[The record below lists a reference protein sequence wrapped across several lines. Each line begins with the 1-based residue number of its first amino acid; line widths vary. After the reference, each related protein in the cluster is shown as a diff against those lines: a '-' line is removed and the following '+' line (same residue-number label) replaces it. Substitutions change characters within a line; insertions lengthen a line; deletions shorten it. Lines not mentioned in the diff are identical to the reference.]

1 MAIIKTD
8 LCQTKYDYYCVV
20 TFLKLY
26 IMRSAWQCHN
36 FIFHRRDALDK
47 HYETH
52 PSDGAEYIAADLP
65 GHRPPLRG
73 AILDDQS

>member
-47 HYETH
+47 HYRKHIRQTEQ
-52 PSDGAEYIAADLP
+52 SIAADLP
-65 GHRPPLRG
+65 GHRPPPRL